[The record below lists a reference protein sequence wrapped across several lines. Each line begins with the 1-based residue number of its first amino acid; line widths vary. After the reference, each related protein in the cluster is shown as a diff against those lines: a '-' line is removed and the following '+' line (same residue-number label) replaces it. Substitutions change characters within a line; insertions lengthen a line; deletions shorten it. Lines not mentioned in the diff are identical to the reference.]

1 MKRVHQFKAGD
12 LIQHHGAVFRILE
25 DAKPCYGFALWAR
38 EGGNCKPLD
47 GPVDVAQAR
56 GEWVSGQVVPVYFGP
71 DCEPWLFQGN
81 FNAGLYH
88 EVTQ

>member
-47 GPVDVAQAR
+47 GPVDTAEAR
-56 GEWVSGQVVPVYFGP
+56 PEWVSGEPTRYFSKNT
-71 DCEPWLFQGN
+71 PWLFQGN
-81 FNAGLYH
+81 FSTGLFL

>member
-47 GPVDVAQAR
+47 GPVDTAEAR
-56 GEWVSGQVVPVYFGP
+56 AEWVSGEPTPFFQKIRPGFSRVTFPPVFS
-71 DCEPWLFQGN
+71 
-81 FNAGLYH
+81 
-88 EVTQ
+88 

>member
-47 GPVDVAQAR
+47 GPVDVAQRPGA
-56 GEWVSGQVVPVYFGP
+56 SG
-71 DCEPWLFQGN
+71 
-81 FNAGLYH
+81 
-88 EVTQ
+88 

>member
-38 EGGNCKPLD
+38 ENGKCKPLA
-47 GPVDVAQAR
+47 GPVDTAEAR
-56 GEWVSGQVVPVYFGP
+56 AEWVSGEPTPYFSKNT
-71 DCEPWLFQGN
+71 PWLFQGN
-81 FNAGLYH
+81 FSTGLFL